1 MVAMSLL
8 ALSLCALA
16 SVADAA
22 DGAGKRGLV
31 FTPNPSYPQDNK
43 LWRPPGIDLT
53 WYYNYGSIPSP
64 AYADVAQDQ
73 FEFVPMMWGVGANP
87 KATTWLDEVKGII
100 KNGRNITHALAFN
113 EPDAPNSWGGSNVD
127 PSTAAQAWVAN
138 FEPLAAMNIKLGLP
152 AVTGA
157 PAGLVWLKQFLGNCS
172 ALVSSGSSETK
183 NCTFDVVPVHWYD
196 NFAGLASHIGERRA
210 LWPDAEIWV
219 TEYAFAHQEL
229 SPTQQF
235 FNQTVDYFDKEKY
248 IGRYSYFGAF
258 RSKNSTVG
266 ANAPFLNNAGKLT
279 DIGSWYLGKSAT
291 GVSPQSKAFSVAP
304 SGLLA
309 GAVAAVAGVMMASA

>member
-1 MVAMSLL
+1 MSLL
-8 ALSLCALA
+8 SLTLYALA
-16 SVADAA
+16 SVAEAA
-22 DGAGKRGLV
+22 GGKRGLV
-31 FTPNPSYPQDNK
+31 FTPNPSHPQDNK
-43 LWRPPGIDLT
+43 LWRPPGNDLT

-73 FEFVPMMWGVGANP
+73 FEFVPMMWGVGADP
-87 KATTWLDEVKGII
+87 KDDKWLREVKGVISD
-100 KNGRNITHALAFN
+100 GRNITHALAFN

-127 PSTAAQAWVAN
+127 PRTAAQAWVVN
-138 FEPLAAMNIKLGLP
+138 FEPLAAMNVKLGLP

-157 PAGLVWLKQFLGNCS
+157 PAGLDWLKQFLGNCS
-172 ALVSSGSSETK
+172 ALVSSGGGGGGQTK
-183 NCTFDVVPVHWYD
+183 NCTFDFIPLHWYD

-210 LWPDAEIWV
+210 LWPDAEIWI
-219 TEYAFAHQEL
+219 TEYAFAHQDL

-235 FNQTVDYFDKEKY
+235 FNQTVDYFDKESY

-258 RSKNSTVG
+258 RSNNSTVG

-291 GVSPQSKAFSVAP
+291 GVNPQSMAFSVAP
-304 SGLLA
+304 SGLVA
-309 GAVAAVAGVMMASA
+309 GSVAAVAAVVMAWA

>member
-1 MVAMSLL
+1 MSIL
-8 ALSLCALA
+8 AFSLCALA
-16 SVADAA
+16 GIASAA
-22 DGAGKRGLV
+22 SGKRGLV

-73 FEFVPMMWGVGANP
+73 FEFVPMMWGVGADP
-87 KATTWLDEVKGII
+87 SDASWLADVKGLI
-100 KNGRNITHALAFN
+100 KQGRNITHALAFN

-127 PSTAAQAWVAN
+127 PHIAAQAWVAN
-138 FEPLAAMNIKLGLP
+138 FEPLAAMNVKLGLP

-172 ALVSSGSSETK
+172 ALVSSKSSGGGTK

-196 NFAGLASHIGERRA
+196 NFGGLASHIGERRA

-219 TEYAFAHQEL
+219 TEYAFAHQDL
-229 SPTQQF
+229 NPTQQF
-235 FNQTVDYFDKEKY
+235 FNQTIDYFDKESY

-258 RSKNSTVG
+258 RSRNSSVG

-304 SGLLA
+304 SGLVA
-309 GAVAAVAGVMMASA
+309 GGVAAVAGLVMAWA